1 MMNKFLMLLTG
12 AWMLAAAPAS
22 AENRRK
28 IGFEELPAP
37 AQHFVKGNF
46 ADERVTHVWVEG
58 RMIDRDYEVVFADGS
73 RVEFDKNGQWE
84 EIGTKYG
91 KIPASVLPQ
100 GIRTYLRQHYSDQP
114 MRRVERDRKGY
125 EVELG
130 NGVELDFGLD
140 GQLLKAGR

>member
-1 MMNKFLMLLTG
+1 MNKFLILLTG

-28 IGFEELPAP
+28 IDFEALPAA
-37 AQHFVKGNF
+37 AQQFVRDHFAEGQ
-46 ADERVTHVWVEG
+46 VTHVRMEG

-84 EIGTKYG
+84 EIDTKYG

-100 GIRTYLRQHYSDQP
+100 GIRSYLRQNYPDMP
-114 MRRVERDRKGY
+114 MKRVERDRKGY
-125 EVELG
+125 EIELG
-130 NGVELDFGLD
+130 NGVELDFDKNGR
-140 GQLLKAGR
+140 LL